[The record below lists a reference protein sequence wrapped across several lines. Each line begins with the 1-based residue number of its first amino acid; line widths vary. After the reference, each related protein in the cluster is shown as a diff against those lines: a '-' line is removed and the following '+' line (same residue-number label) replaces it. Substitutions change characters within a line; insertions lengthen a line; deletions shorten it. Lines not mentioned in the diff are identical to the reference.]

1 MLIHIQSLIKDSRSI
16 PVLLRILSLVILAHT
31 LLAPFHKV
39 EENFGTNGIYEILS
53 NLRLDEYA
61 HFQGQDWVQR
71 SPFPLFI
78 LAGLSGLSRLVFRIV
93 PNYLHPRL
101 WTGFLTFWSV
111 SYLSGVIRKRFGVS
125 VTNMFLLFLIVQ
137 FHIPFYASRLLVN
150 TFGLPMCLLGIGL
163 HMAGRPLLGI
173 GVLVFASFSVRL
185 DLFCVAMG
193 LGVDYLLYS
202 GKSTAKEV
210 TRRFFLGCL
219 AGFSGLAI
227 AGVLCVPI
235 DSYYYN
241 RFPFWA
247 ELSVIFFNVVE
258 NKSHIWGSQ
267 PWHWYFSD
275 ALPRSVGLPIL
286 AILLNAK
293 YSRESVRLLVCL
305 VLIPVVILSF
315 LPHKETR
322 FIFPSIVVLTLVAAK
337 QATALLNNKRFHSL
351 IVPGTIFIIGASFAI
366 ACMRL
371 LASACNYPGGE
382 TWASLSPFLK
392 GDRSLPPVILPWII
406 RHIPQSLVQ
415 LTPGPVTTGHSLLST
430 PKICKL
436 YNGYLSEISGYSKFL
451 SDAVPC
457 NVTRAEDSRRDGSRN
472 QSATDIKK
480 HDWVIADYV
489 SHADLCGTVVSVTY
503 GFERIDIRGARIVLK
518 PEIVIC
524 RGHSG

>member
-1 MLIHIQSLIKDSRSI
+1 MLTYMKPLIEDTRST
-16 PVLLRILSLVILAHT
+16 PVLLRLVSLVILAHT

-53 NLRLDEYA
+53 NLRLEEYA
-61 HFQGQDWVQR
+61 HFRGQDWVQR
-71 SPFPLFI
+71 SPLPLFI
-78 LAGLSGLSRLVFRIV
+78 LAGLSRLSRLVFRIV
-93 PNYLHPRL
+93 PIYLHPRL

-111 SYLSGVIRKRFGVS
+111 SYLSEVIRKRFGVP
-125 VTNMFLLFLIVQ
+125 VTNMFLLFLVVQ

-150 TFGLPMCLLGIGL
+150 TFGLSVCLLGIGL
-163 HMAGRPLLGI
+163 HLDGRPLLGI

-185 DLFCVAMG
+185 DLFCVGIG
-193 LGVDYLLYS
+193 LGVDYLLCS

-219 AGFSGLAI
+219 AGISGLAI
-227 AGVLCVPI
+227 AGAICVPI

-275 ALPRSVGLPIL
+275 ALPRGVGLPIL
-286 AILLNAK
+286 ALLVNLK

-305 VLIPVVILSF
+305 VLIPVLILSL

-322 FIFPSIVVLTLVAAK
+322 FIFPSIAVLTIVAAK
-337 QATALLNNKRFHSL
+337 QAAALLNKKRVHSFTSPVTIL
-351 IVPGTIFIIGASFAI
+351 ILGASFAI

-382 TWASLSPFLK
+382 TWASLAPFLK
-392 GDRSLPPVILPWII
+392 GDRSLPALILPWII
-406 RHIPQSLVQ
+406 RYIPQSLVQ
-415 LTPGPVTTGHSLLST
+415 LSPGPVTTGHSLLSI
-430 PKICKL
+430 PKICKV

-451 SDAVPC
+451 SDGVPC
-457 NVTRAEDSRRDGSRN
+457 TITRAEDSRRDGSRN
-472 QSATDIKK
+472 PSDADIKNN
-480 HDWVIADYV
+480 DWVIADYG
-489 SHADLCGTVVSVTY
+489 SHADMCGTVVSVTY

-518 PEIVIC
+518 PEIVVC
-524 RGHSG
+524 RGHSE